1 MPRRHEM
8 CSHIMHAK
16 KLCGMVVLSNWNLVI
31 FGDLVNCYFAS
42 GGYKKMPE
50 ETTRL
55 SWKNMPLP
63 ECWNGF
69 ITTQATDTLR
79 QALVAV
85 QTKEGERA

>member
-1 MPRRHEM
+1 
-8 CSHIMHAK
+8 
-16 KLCGMVVLSNWNLVI
+16 
-31 FGDLVNCYFAS
+31 
-42 GGYKKMPE
+42 MPE

-85 QTKEGERA
+85 QTKEVERA

>member
-1 MPRRHEM
+1 
-8 CSHIMHAK
+8 
-16 KLCGMVVLSNWNLVI
+16 
-31 FGDLVNCYFAS
+31 
-42 GGYKKMPE
+42 MPE

-85 QTKEGERA
+85 QTKEGERACQKTTRTPPFLV